1 VRIEIGR
8 IDVHL
13 ADPRPPAPSRPAPKP
28 GVSLAEYL
36 SRGRR

>member
-13 ADPRPPAPSRPAPKP
+13 ADPRPPTAPRPAAKP
-28 GVSLAEYL
+28 AVSLGDYL
-36 SRGRR
+36 ARGRR